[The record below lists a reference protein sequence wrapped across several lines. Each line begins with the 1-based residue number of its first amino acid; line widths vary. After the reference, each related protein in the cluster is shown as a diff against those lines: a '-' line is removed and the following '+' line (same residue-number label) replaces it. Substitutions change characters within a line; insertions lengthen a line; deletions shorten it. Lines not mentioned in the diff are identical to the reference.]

1 MVMIAFIGPIE
12 QLTLENTDFRKV
24 LCTGERAQL
33 ASMCLA
39 PGAEIGYE
47 VHPDFDEFFRIEA
60 GEARFVLNEKR
71 EHILRGGEAVVVPS
85 GTYHNV
91 INASETVPLRLS
103 TICSPPAHRDGTAH
117 KTGAEGEAAGALEH
131 RQGELAFCVHV
142 QY

>member
-33 ASMCLA
+33 ASICLA
-39 PGAEIGYE
+39 PGQEIGYE

-71 EHILRGGEAVVVPS
+71 EHVVRGGDAVVVPS

-91 INASETVPLRLS
+91 INESETVPLRLCA
-103 TICSPPAHRDGTAH
+103 ICSPPARPDGTAH
-117 KTGAEGEAAGALEH
+117 KTGAEAENTAALEH
-131 RQGELAFCVHV
+131 KQGELAFCVHV
-142 QY
+142 EY